1 MRRLIPPLLL
11 LAVLG
16 GGLLVWSQLRRPRD
30 LKISLD
36 LTAALPGEVK
46 DVDVIVR
53 RGGHALAR
61 HFVRYGAAGAPGTV
75 EFIVFAAPGNAEVET
90 TLAYRQ
96 KPSRRSVAQVKLS
109 PEQTATVH
117 AE

>member
-1 MRRLIPPLLL
+1 MK
-11 LAVLG
+11 
-16 GGLLVWSQLRRPRD
+16 D
-30 LKISLD
+30 L
-36 LTAALPGEVK
+36 
-46 DVDVIVR
+46 DVIVR

-61 HFVRYGAAGAPGTV
+61 HFVRYGASGAPGTV

-117 AE
+117 AP

>member
-1 MRRLIPPLLL
+1 MRRLIPRLLL

-16 GGLLVWSQLRRPRD
+16 GGLLVWSQLRR
-30 LKISLD
+30 
-36 LTAALPGEVK
+36 PGEVK

-61 HFVRYGAAGAPGTV
+61 HFVRYGAAGAPGAV